1 MNDTLRTEEFGR
13 KKNFKWVFF
22 LFMIFLIIAV
32 GTYLIYTSIIN
43 QKNKKQKKKEVE
55 VTSLNSELQDIY
67 GFAISD
73 HYITAL
79 KNDGSVFNLYNLL
92 QGTGNLGDFTYYTY
106 HNDQLYLL
114 FSDNSLYTISLT
126 SGNGVYEL
134 TRNYTL
140 DSLSCVSGNVG
151 KTSDLAFDR
160 STIYVNTSSCGINR
174 LSYDQKNKK
183 VNIDALKI
191 FQNVGVDFEY
201 SKLDE
206 SLYTKADNAI
216 YQFNMKTKE
225 IKPIASNIV
234 SNIPL
239 VLKSNILIYSNIE
252 GNTISYY
259 GYNVK
264 TKQNSKIAENVS
276 DLILYK
282 NSFLYRTNDTIYM
295 LTGDQSKEIYKV
307 HYNQLS
313 NMQLIHKNILQ
324 VVDSDVNDIEKRRI
338 INIDLASKNYQ
349 VSQNIHEFSNIVE
362 YTKS

>member
-1 MNDTLRTEEFGR
+1 MNDSLRTEEFGR
-13 KKNFKWVFF
+13 KKNFKW
-22 LFMIFLIIAV
+22 IFLLFIILLIIVV
-32 GTYLIYTSIIN
+32 GVYFIYTGIIN

-79 KNDGSVFNLYNLL
+79 KNDGSVFYLYNLL
-92 QGTGNLGDFTYYTY
+92 QGTGNLGD
-106 HNDQLYLL
+106 
-114 FSDNSLYTISLT
+114 
-126 SGNGVYEL
+126 
-134 TRNYTL
+134 
-140 DSLSCVSGNVG
+140 
-151 KTSDLAFDR
+151 
-160 STIYVNTSSCGINR
+160 VNTSSCGINR
-174 LSYDQKNKK
+174 LSYDQKDKK
-183 VNIDALKI
+183 VNIDTLKT

-206 SLYTKADNAI
+206 SLYTKADNTI

-234 SNIPL
+234 SSIPL
-239 VLKSNILIYSNIE
+239 VLKSNILIYSNVE

-259 GYNVK
+259 GYNIK
-264 TKQNSKIAENVS
+264 TKQSSKIVENVS

-282 NSFLYRTNDTIYM
+282 NSFIYRTNDTIYM
-295 LTGDQSKEIYKV
+295 LTGNQSKEIYKV

-313 NMQLIHKNILQ
+313 NMQLINKNILQ
-324 VVDSDVNDIEKRRI
+324 IIDFDVNDMEKRRI
-338 INIDLASKNYQ
+338 INIDLSSKNYQ
-349 VSQNIHEFSNIVE
+349 VSQNTNEFSNIVE